1 MKSPHLAPAVLFAAL
16 IAACAS
22 PDVEEPREL
31 EFSRRMIARAQSEKS
46 AAAVS
51 VDDAGKAPPV
61 GVADASGTDAQFA
74 PLPARTRADEWRGLV
89 SISGERLS
97 RVEQAASDDG
107 ALGALLG
114 EALAIDE
121 LATLALLRA
130 PEVRTARAR
139 YEAARTAYDQS
150 RDLGDLVALFRS
162 FTRDLDTRVGPERSR
177 MGTEMIA
184 PYPNVNAISA
194 EVARRTVDAAFESL
208 RATTRDVVARA
219 WSAYADAA
227 RLSQARRIVREE
239 LELDEVLLEVLRSRL
254 ESGTGSQAGYLAFES
269 RLERLKTEL
278 SILDRRET
286 VVRAEWNRLL
296 SRPEDAAVALGVEP
310 AVAAAVPSRDDEEA
324 IVELALTERQELR
337 SARLDAERAELGVR
351 LAETMTLPRM
361 DLGSSRFE
369 RERVGEAGV
378 QRGPVFPAPGRMIM
392 PRWDFGVREAQVHEM
407 RSRALS
413 MAEARDALRDRVRT
427 EARTALFDVDAA
439 QQRLSVHEDQ
449 LVPLARD
456 SLDAARGAY
465 EGNRSGY
472 LDLLDAVRRL
482 LDARLGL
489 ADARR
494 DLVRSQA
501 NLVRAVGVENPD
513 RR

>member
-1 MKSPHLAPAVLFAAL
+1 MMSPSRVSAVFLTL
-16 IAACAS
+16 VIASCAS
-22 PDVEEPREL
+22 PDVEEPRDL
-31 EFSRRMIARAQSEKS
+31 EFARRMIARAQSEES
-46 AAAVS
+46 AAPIHTG
-51 VDDAGKAPPV
+51 DAPAAPPA
-61 GVADASGTDAQFA
+61 GVAGLGESEAEFA

-89 SISGERLS
+89 SIPGERVARLD
-97 RVEQAASDDG
+97 QAASDDE
-107 ALGALLG
+107 ALGALVG
-114 EALAIDE
+114 EALGIED
-121 LATLALLRA
+121 LAALAVLRA
-130 PEVRTARAR
+130 PEVRTARDR
-139 YEAARTAYDQS
+139 YEAARTAYAQS

-194 EVARRTVDAAFESL
+194 EVARRTVDSAFESL

-219 WSAYADAA
+219 WGAYADAA
-227 RLSQARRIVREE
+227 RLSEARRIVREE

-296 SRPEDAAVALGVEP
+296 SRPEDASVVLDVEP
-310 AVAAAVPSRDDEEA
+310 AVAGAIPGRDDEAPIIEFA
-324 IVELALTERQELR
+324 LAERQELR
-337 SARLDAERAELGVR
+337 SARLETERADLGVR

-378 QRGPVFPAPGRMIM
+378 QRGAVFPAPGRMIM
-392 PRWDFGVREAQVHEM
+392 PRWDFGVREAQVQEM
-407 RSRALS
+407 RSRASS

-439 QQRLSVHEDQ
+439 EQRLRVHENQ

-482 LDARLGL
+482 LDTRLGL

-501 NLVRAVGVENPD
+501 NLLRAVGAEISD